1 MDVVAVRNP
10 IQHLRSE
17 NHRLQE
23 RVDELQTQVDTLRE
37 AIIALCTLQ
46 DVLKTIQPN
55 TDVMALMDHV
65 LHTALKSI
73 GASDGSI
80 LLVDE
85 EHQEL
90 YFAVVEGQV
99 RNKLQGHRIPA
110 GTGLAG
116 WVVKNNKPIIVP
128 NVNTD
133 PRFYA
138 AIDKNFQFKTRSLI
152 CVPLS
157 YEGRMLGVL
166 QAINKTGEREFN
178 DDDLTLLNLVAL
190 LAAIALAKADAIL
203 E

>member
-23 RVDELQTQVDTLRE
+23 QVDELQTQVDTLRE

-46 DVLKTIQPN
+46 DVLKTIQAN

-80 LLVDE
+80 LLLDE
-85 EHQEL
+85 ECKEL

-99 RNKLQGHRIPA
+99 RDKLQGHRIPA
-110 GTGLAG
+110 GSGLAG
-116 WVVKNNKPIIVP
+116 WVVNHNKPIIVP
-128 NVNTD
+128 NVNVD

-138 AIDKNFQFKTRSLI
+138 NIDKSFQFKTRSLI
-152 CVPLS
+152 CVPLT

-178 DDDLTLLNLVAL
+178 EDDLTLLNLVAL